1 MQMIMNKEEKPVV
14 EVEKDPSTN
23 EIIDIEHYVE
33 DDDGSIYTMIKW
45 DHKKQKWIKLRFN

>member
-1 MQMIMNKEEKPVV
+1 MNKEEKPVV

-45 DHKKQKWIKLRFN
+45 DNKKQKWIKLRFN